1 MTDAEKVH
9 DLEMKIIRLNSKYTR
24 LLAVASEHA
33 GECDAAGSL
42 RYLLKNLDRE
52 AVA

>member
-1 MTDAEKVH
+1 MTKSEQIH
-9 DLEMKIIRLNSKYTR
+9 DLEIKLIRLNSKYVR

-42 RYLLKNLDRE
+42 RTILRQLDTE
-52 AVA
+52 GI